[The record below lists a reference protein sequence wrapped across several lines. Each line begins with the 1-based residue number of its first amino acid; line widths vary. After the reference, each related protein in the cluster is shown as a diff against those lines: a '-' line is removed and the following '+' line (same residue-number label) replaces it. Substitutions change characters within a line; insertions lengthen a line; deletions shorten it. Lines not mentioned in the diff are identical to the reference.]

1 MSNPCP
7 DCGRSLLGGRVC
19 IDCPFSCWPL
29 EGPRRLESPLTWS
42 GPLTLRGRRLLRLYY
57 NTARLRSGSHPESH
71 KFRNTPPE
79 VFDRL
84 VTIEAF
90 KITTRS

>member
-1 MSNPCP
+1 M
-7 DCGRSLLGGRVC
+7 
-19 IDCPFSCWPL
+19 
-29 EGPRRLESPLTWS
+29 
-42 GPLTLRGRRLLRLYY
+42 RLYY